1 MGSTNKT
8 TNYGLSQFIA
18 SDKPAWLVD
27 YNGDMEK
34 IDEGM
39 EENKQSAEGNSTKIT
54 QIETNLEQVTQTV
67 QNQGTTLQEYGTTLT
82 QHTTLI
88 GQNSQ
93 NISQLQGSVDALEEL
108 VDERENDIWV
118 FIAGTDGIGV
128 KDGTWKTSWIGY
140 AMEYINRPDT
150 RVVVLTNQGAGMV
163 QAGLSGQNFLG
174 MLQNAN
180 IPNKNLVTRIYF
192 GSIDA
197 DNFNT
202 TNYPNYFLN
211 FNTYCRNNFPNARVE
226 FLGYWYNYTSPFK
239 ENLNT
244 YKKPIEK
251 YIPVLHHMSS
261 AGIGYSDSFNN
272 FCYMDTWFTN
282 RTYNDN
288 GQHEIGKMIAQYL
301 ITGSFGYYSTYNKYL
316 NNNFIQIDTSIISQL
331 SGGAYL
337 QYVGKYLRM
346 NVALNMTFIGNG
358 TALPSEIKIG
368 KFLAPEISGALNK
381 PLLGRWVRA
390 ATNTQFHSEI
400 YLLGD
405 ENRNVWLGMYGDEK
419 PLNNETLFLTE
430 LSRVTDMP

>member
-34 IDEGM
+34 IDVVM

-163 QAGLSGQNFLG
+163 QAGISGQNFLG

-180 IPNKNLVTRIYF
+180 ISNKNLVTRIYI
-192 GSIDA
+192 GSNNA
-197 DNFNT
+197 DNLNT
-202 TNYPNYFLN
+202 TNYINYWLN
-211 FNTYCRNNFPNARVE
+211 FMQYCRNNFTNAKVE
-226 FLGYWYNYTSPFK
+226 LLDYWYNYQDYDVFYNHNTFLS
-239 ENLNT
+239 NLQST
-244 YKKPIEK
+244 
-251 YIPVLHHMSS
+251 
-261 AGIGYSDSFNN
+261 GIGINSSFSSKV
-272 FCYMDTWFTN
+272 FRKSWFSSGNYT
-282 RTYNDN
+282 DA
-288 GQHEIGKMIAQYL
+288 GQHIIGQKIANYL
-301 ITGSFGYYSTYNKYL
+301 ITNSFDISMPRLRISELTQFIKPVTGISILNAINISIQERGSYINII
-316 NNNFIQIDTSIISQL
+316 IQFYFKIEGSGEVGNSIILGEIIAEPFSNIFN
-331 SGGAYL
+331 
-337 QYVGKYLRM
+337 M
-346 NVALNMTFIGNG
+346 NVNYRNGQTGAIGFG
-358 TALPSEIKIG
+358 LLDTKI
-368 KFLAPEISGALNK
+368 IDNK
-381 PLLGRWVRA
+381 PMLVLETYLGNIVNKGVVYSMR
-390 ATNTQFHSEI
+390 NM
-400 YLLGD
+400 D
-405 ENRNVWLGMYGDEK
+405 EYVEHI
-419 PLNNETLFLTE
+419 
-430 LSRVTDMP
+430 

>member
-34 IDEGM
+34 IDVGM

-163 QAGLSGQNFLG
+163 QAGISGQNFLG

-180 IPNKNLVTRIYF
+180 IPNKNLVTRIYI
-192 GSIDA
+192 GSNNA
-197 DNFNT
+197 DNLNT
-202 TNYPNYFLN
+202 TNYINYWLN
-211 FNTYCRNNFPNARVE
+211 FMQYCRNNFTNAKVE
-226 FLGYWYNYTSPFK
+226 LLDYWYNYQEYDVFYNHNTFLS
-239 ENLNT
+239 NLQST
-244 YKKPIEK
+244 
-251 YIPVLHHMSS
+251 
-261 AGIGYSDSFNN
+261 GIGINSSFSSKV
-272 FCYMDTWFTN
+272 FRKSWFSSGNYT
-282 RTYNDN
+282 DA
-288 GQHEIGKMIAQYL
+288 GQHIIGQKIANYL
-301 ITGSFGYYSTYNKYL
+301 ITNSFDISMPRLRISEPTQFIKPVTGISLVNGFTISIQERGSYINIV
-316 NNNFIQIDTSIISQL
+316 IQFYFKIEGSGEVGNSIILGEIIAEPFSNIFN
-331 SGGAYL
+331 
-337 QYVGKYLRM
+337 M
-346 NVALNMTFIGNG
+346 NVNYRNGQTGAIGFGLLDTKIIDNKSMLVLETYLGNIVNKGVVYSMRNM
-358 TALPSEIKIG
+358 
-368 KFLAPEISGALNK
+368 
-381 PLLGRWVRA
+381 
-390 ATNTQFHSEI
+390 
-400 YLLGD
+400 D
-405 ENRNVWLGMYGDEK
+405 EYVEHI
-419 PLNNETLFLTE
+419 
-430 LSRVTDMP
+430 

>member
-93 NISQLQGSVDALEEL
+93 NISQLQGSVNSLEEV

-163 QAGLSGQNFLG
+163 QPGLSGQNFLG

-180 IPNKNLVTRIYF
+180 ISNKALVTRIYI
-192 GSIDA
+192 GSNNA
-197 DNFNT
+197 DNLNT
-202 TNYPNYFLN
+202 TNYINYWLN
-211 FNTYCRNNFPNARVE
+211 FMQYCRNNFTNAKVE
-226 FLGYWYNYTSPFK
+226 LLDYWYNYQEYDVFYNHNTFLS
-239 ENLNT
+239 NLQST
-244 YKKPIEK
+244 
-251 YIPVLHHMSS
+251 
-261 AGIGYSDSFNN
+261 GIGINSSFSSKV
-272 FCYMDTWFTN
+272 FRKSWFSSGNYT
-282 RTYNDN
+282 DA
-288 GQHEIGKMIAQYL
+288 GQHIIGQKIANYL
-301 ITGSFGYYSTYNKYL
+301 ITNSFDISMPRLTISGQTQFIKPVTGITLHNTTTISIQERGSYINIIIPLYFK
-316 NNNFIQIDTSIISQL
+316 IDGAGEVGNSIILGELIAEPFSNIFN
-331 SGGAYL
+331 
-337 QYVGKYLRM
+337 M
-346 NVALNMTFIGNG
+346 NVNYRNGQTGSIGFGLLDAKIIDNKTMLVLETYLGNIVYKGVVYSMRNM
-358 TALPSEIKIG
+358 
-368 KFLAPEISGALNK
+368 
-381 PLLGRWVRA
+381 
-390 ATNTQFHSEI
+390 
-400 YLLGD
+400 D
-405 ENRNVWLGMYGDEK
+405 EYVEHI
-419 PLNNETLFLTE
+419 
-430 LSRVTDMP
+430 